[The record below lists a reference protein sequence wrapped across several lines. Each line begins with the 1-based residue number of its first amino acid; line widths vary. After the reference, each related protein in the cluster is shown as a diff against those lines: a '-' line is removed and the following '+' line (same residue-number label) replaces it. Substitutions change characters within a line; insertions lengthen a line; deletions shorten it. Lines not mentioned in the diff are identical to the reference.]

1 MMTLKVLEYLH
12 LKKGIE
18 SLKNFRT
25 GHQMLIQILSI
36 LLFLLETLEAE
47 LKDLKP
53 RSLTEE
59 ARLSSIKE
67 NLTEARLK
75 VKKLK
80 HENSVLK
87 NKVSILEEDLDL

>member
-1 MMTLKVLEYLH
+1 MSRWRDFLDGVEPSRDLE
-12 LKKGIE
+12 
-18 SLKNFRT
+18 S
-25 GHQMLIQILSI
+25 
-36 LLFLLETLEAE
+36 LLETLEAE
-47 LKDLKP
+47 LKELKELKA

-59 ARLSSIKE
+59 ARLSSIRD

>member
-1 MMTLKVLEYLH
+1 MSRWRDFLDGVEPKRDLE
-12 LKKGIE
+12 
-18 SLKNFRT
+18 N
-25 GHQMLIQILSI
+25 
-36 LLFLLETLEAE
+36 LLETIEAE
-47 LKDLKP
+47 LKEL
-53 RSLTEE
+53 SLTEE
-59 ARLSSIKE
+59 ARLSSIRD

>member
-1 MMTLKVLEYLH
+1 MKMSKWRDFLDGVGPQRDLE
-12 LKKGIE
+12 
-18 SLKNFRT
+18 S
-25 GHQMLIQILSI
+25 
-36 LLFLLETLEAE
+36 LLETLDAE
-47 LKDLKP
+47 LKELKA

-80 HENSVLK
+80 QE
-87 NKVSILEEDLDL
+87 NKVLLNKVAILEEDLDL

>member
-1 MMTLKVLEYLH
+1 MSAWRDFLDGVEPRRDLE
-12 LKKGIE
+12 
-18 SLKNFRT
+18 S
-25 GHQMLIQILSI
+25 
-36 LLFLLETLEAE
+36 LLETLEAQI
-47 LKDLKP
+47 KDMKA
-53 RSLTEE
+53 RSLMEE
-59 ARLSSIKE
+59 TRLSSIRE

>member
-1 MMTLKVLEYLH
+1 MSRWRDFLDGVEPQRDLE
-12 LKKGIE
+12 
-18 SLKNFRT
+18 S
-25 GHQMLIQILSI
+25 
-36 LLFLLETLEAE
+36 LLETLEAE
-47 LKDLKP
+47 IRDLKA

-59 ARLSSIKE
+59 TRLSSIRD

-80 HENSVLK
+80 HENKVLL